1 MTSASE
7 KRKPPRLRSPLVVR
21 LLTLIRACCTSAAP
35 WYVLRCFTQCE
46 LILVRFF
53 KPQAVGK
60 IGLCQD
66 GGLLHNCP
74 SDIAHWETRFV
85 WPNKP
90 HDPDFALSL
99 GTGIISLSEDKSG
112 IASRSLL
119 RIFDACKQ
127 WLNAQK
133 GYARYINSVPLESRS
148 RYHRLN
154 IQFHGP
160 EPSLDDALKI
170 PEMKDAVAHTVSQDQ
185 DGMIAILD
193 AMIASLFYFELDG
206 LPETR
211 RGELFCSGHIYC
223 RADLRADGLRYLY
236 TRLRDTSSW
245 FLVQGNPVKC
255 VERIPKSLPPFKRK
269 VGFRVKHDDELVTIS
284 IRGITRTSISIS
296 GFPTTVRQLVMCQ
309 RLDVVFGTV
318 DHMVKEKPLPAIPRK
333 RSRDDSQASR
343 CNPKR
348 ACSSIY
354 ST

>member
-1 MTSASE
+1 M
-7 KRKPPRLRSPLVVR
+7 
-21 LLTLIRACCTSAAP
+21 
-35 WYVLRCFTQCE
+35 
-46 LILVRFF
+46 
-53 KPQAVGK
+53 
-60 IGLCQD
+60 
-66 GGLLHNCP
+66 
-74 SDIAHWETRFV
+74 
-85 WPNKP
+85 
-90 HDPDFALSL
+90 
-99 GTGIISLSEDKSG
+99 
-112 IASRSLL
+112 
-119 RIFDACKQ
+119 
-127 WLNAQK
+127 
-133 GYARYINSVPLESRS
+133 PLESRS

-236 TRLRDTSSW
+236 TKLRDTSSW

-269 VGFRVKHDDELVTIS
+269 VSFRVKHDDELVTIS

-309 RLDVVFGTV
+309 RLDGVFGTV

-348 ACSSIY
+348 ACSSVY

>member
-1 MTSASE
+1 MG
-7 KRKPPRLRSPLVVR
+7 
-21 LLTLIRACCTSAAP
+21 
-35 WYVLRCFTQCE
+35 
-46 LILVRFF
+46 RFF
-53 KPQAVGK
+53 KPHAVGK

-99 GTGIISLSEDKSG
+99 GTGTLSSSEDKSG

-119 RIFDACKQ
+119 RIFDGWKQ

-160 EPSLDDALKI
+160 EPGLDDALKI
-170 PEMKDAVAHTVSQDQ
+170 PEMKTAVSNTVKQDQ
-185 DGMIAILD
+185 GRMNAVLD
-193 AMIASLFYFELDG
+193 AIMASMFYFELDG
-206 LPETR
+206 LPAIR
-211 RGELFCSGHIYC
+211 RGELYCSGHIYC
-223 RADLRADGLRYLY
+223 RADLQTDGLRYLY
-236 TRLRDTSSW
+236 TKLQDTSSW
-245 FLVQGNPVKC
+245 FLIQGNPVKC

-269 VGFRVKHDDELVTIS
+269 VCFRVNHDDEVITIS

-296 GFPTTVRQLVMCQ
+296 GFPTTLRQLVRCQ
-309 RLDVVFGTV
+309 RLDSVFGTV
-318 DHMVKEKPLPAIPRK
+318 DHMVKEKPLPAIPKK